1 MKRTGILSG
10 LLLIGIFVMA
20 VPAGAVEGKAPPWR
34 YSAHNPELPF
44 PRSKRAE
51 SVWASGACWRECG
64 SYCVWGLAGCLKED
78 LQGRCIKLTDR
89 CDRYCQ
95 RQCRTR
101 GGPFVWVEIP
111 WE

>member
-1 MKRTGILSG
+1 MKRAGIL
-10 LLLIGIFVMA
+10 LLVGIFVMA
-20 VPAGAVEGKAPPWR
+20 VPAGAVEGNAPPWR
-34 YSAHNPELPF
+34 YNAHNPELPF

-51 SVWASGACWRECG
+51 SVWASRACWRECG
-64 SYCVWGLAGCLKED
+64 AYCAWGLAGCLKED
-78 LQGRCIKLTDR
+78 LQGHCIKLTDK

-101 GGPFVWVEIP
+101 GGPFVWVEFP